1 MVLRRFVTAVAIA
14 AAMVPLAQACAAAEP
29 IVLFYVQRPPF
40 MGSDVDGKV
49 AGVLIP
55 PVTGAFAKAGIPAVW
70 REASTMRQ
78 LTIIRTDAMRA
89 CSTGRYKTP
98 DREAYAKFSVSYY
111 QDMPWVGVANL
122 RLKTEYRMRAAD
134 LMADPNV
141 SVLLKDDVR
150 FGPYADDLIAH
161 MKAKRIGTTS
171 DFGRIIRLV
180 QVGRADFS
188 LISGEEESYYRKQ
201 AGFTGKDFKII
212 HFTDMPAGEKR
223 YLMCSKSVSDAEM
236 ERINAGLK

>member
-1 MVLRRFVTAVAIA
+1 MELRRFVTAAAIA
-14 AAMVPLAQACAAAEP
+14 ATMVSLVQACAAAEP

-40 MGSDVDGKV
+40 MGSGADGKLS
-49 AGVLIP
+49 GFLIP
-55 PVTGAFAKAGIPAVW
+55 PVTRAFAKAGIPAVW

-89 CSTGRYKTP
+89 CSTGRYRTP
-98 DREAYAKFSVSYY
+98 DREAYARFSLSYY

-122 RLKTEYRMRAAD
+122 RLKTEDRMRAAD

-141 SVLLKDDVR
+141 SVLLKDDIK

-171 DFGRIIRLV
+171 DFGQIIRLV
-180 QVGRADFS
+180 QAGRADFTF
-188 LISGEEESYYRKQ
+188 ISGEEESYYRKQ
-201 AGFTGKDFKII
+201 TGSTDKDLKII

-236 ERINAGLK
+236 EKINAGLK